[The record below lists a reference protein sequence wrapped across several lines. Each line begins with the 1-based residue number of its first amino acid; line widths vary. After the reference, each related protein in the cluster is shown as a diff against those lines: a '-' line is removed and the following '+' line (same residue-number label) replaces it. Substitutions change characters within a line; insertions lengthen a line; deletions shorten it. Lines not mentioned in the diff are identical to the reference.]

1 MPAADA
7 TSRMLTSD
15 EVRWADGPATL
26 PPGVKVAV
34 IEGDPRE
41 AGPFTM
47 RLFFPAGTVVAP
59 HFHPGIE
66 HATVLSGTVRFGMG
80 EKFEA
85 DKLRLMPAGSFI
97 LMCAGHP
104 HFGDIPED
112 AVIQAHGI
120 GPWQTIYVDP
130 ADDPLARR

>member
-1 MPAADA
+1 MPEANAA
-7 TSRMLTSD
+7 SRMFSSD
-15 EVRWADGPATL
+15 EMKWVDGPTTL

-47 RLFFPAGTVVAP
+47 RLFFPAGTRVAP

-80 EKFEA
+80 EQFQA
-85 DKLRLMPAGSFI
+85 DKLRVMPAGSFI
-97 LMCAGHP
+97 LICAGDP
-104 HFGDIPED
+104 HFGDIAED
-112 AVIQAHGI
+112 AIIQAHGF
-120 GPWQTIYVDP
+120 GPWQTIYVN
-130 ADDPLARR
+130 AGAR